1 MASLR
6 LAVDA
11 MGGDFGLRSTIPASI
26 LALNENSELH
36 ITLVGDEPAI
46 RAALA
51 DSRAPLDRLSIVH
64 APDVVLMEDKPASA
78 LRTKRQSSMAIALE
92 LLRDGQVSAV
102 LSAGNTGALVAMS
115 CIIVQRMDGI
125 RRPAICA
132 PIPSDHHHTFML
144 DLGANVECSAE
155 ELRQYAVMGSALC
168 SVVDGNAQP
177 RVGLLNIGEELIK
190 GTALMQDTA
199 ALLNEEPRLNYVGFV
214 EGGDIFG
221 SEVDVVVCDGFV
233 GNIALK
239 VSEGTASFI
248 NRTLRAQLRETLL
261 GRLVGLLLLPVLK
274 RFQKR
279 HDPRHYNGAVLLGL
293 KGVVVKSHGSSD
305 EKGFLAAIQQAARA
319 VGQDL
324 PARIA
329 EHL

>member
-1 MASLR
+1 
-6 LAVDA
+6 
-11 MGGDFGLRSTIPASI
+11 MGGDFGLRSTIPASV

-64 APDVVLMEDKPASA
+64 APDVVLMDDKPASA
-78 LRTKRQSSMAIALE
+78 LRSKRQSSMAIALE

-168 SVVDGNAQP
+168 SVVDGNAAP

-199 ALLNEEPRLNYVGFV
+199 ALLSEEPRLNYVGFV

-221 SEVDVVVCDGFV
+221 GEVDVVVCDGFV

-279 HDPRHYNGAVLLGL
+279 HDPRYYNGAVLLGL

>member
-11 MGGDFGLRSTIPASI
+11 MGGDFGLRSTIPASV

-46 RAALA
+46 RRTLA
-51 DSRAPLDRLSIVH
+51 EVRTDFSRLSIVH
-64 APDVVLMEDKPASA
+64 APDVVGMDDKPAAA
-78 LRTKRQSSMAIALE
+78 LRNKRQSSMALALE
-92 LLRDGQVSAV
+92 LLRDGKVSAV

-115 CIIVQRMDGI
+115 CIIVQRLDGI

-132 PIPSDHHHTFML
+132 PIPSDQHHTYML
-144 DLGANVECSAE
+144 DLGANVECTAQ
-155 ELRQYAVMGSALC
+155 ELSQYAVMGSALC
-168 SVVDGNAQP
+168 CAVDGVAKP
-177 RVGLLNIGEELIK
+177 RVGLLNVGEELIK
-190 GTALMQDTA
+190 GTSLVQEA
-199 ALLNEEPRLNYVGFV
+199 ASLLADDQRLNYIGFI

-221 SEVDVVVCDGFV
+221 DRADVVVCDGFA

-248 NRTLRAQLRETLL
+248 NRTLRSQLRETVL
-261 GRLVGLLLLPVLK
+261 GRLCGLLLLPVLR
-274 RFQKR
+274 RFQQR

-293 KGVVVKSHGSSD
+293 KGLVVKSHGSSD
-305 EKGFLAAIQQAARA
+305 KHGFLAAIRKTAKA

-329 EHL
+329 EQL